1 MSFLGARIRSAR
13 QQKGLTQAAF
23 AELVGVTQATIS
35 RWESGVQA
43 PNGVDERH
51 ILKIL
56 PGLGGE
62 SQMALAVY
70 VQRSVLP
77 IALYSDDFSPL
88 AVSVPFQKLHGFSP
102 DALTVEGGKRYRY
115 LFDRLLNLLERPNT
129 FFSGNLFAIEHVG
142 RVAFGRTQGG
152 SPLRYHRSRLVPY
165 WPTPNRPVFFIE
177 SANVSTADIPE
188 SGETVDVIFHDDTR
202 QRIFPRGPQDVL
214 LSSNAPPESS

>member
-1 MSFLGARIRSAR
+1 MSFLGARVRSAR

-35 RWESGVQA
+35 RWESGAQA

-56 PGLGGE
+56 PELGGE
-62 SQMALAVY
+62 PLMALAVF
-70 VQRSVLP
+70 VQRSLLP

-88 AVSVPFQKLHGFSP
+88 AVSVPFQQFHGFTQ

-115 LFDRLLNLLERPNT
+115 LFDRLTDLLERPNT
-129 FFSGNLFAIEHVG
+129 FFSGNLFALEHVG
-142 RVAFGRTQGG
+142 RVAFGRTPGG

-165 WPTPNRPVFFIE
+165 WPTPNRPVFLIE
-177 SANVSTADIPE
+177 SEYLSAAEIPE
-188 SGETVDVIFHDDTR
+188 SGETVDVIFHDETR
-202 QRIFPRGPQDVL
+202 QRVFPLGPRDVL
-214 LSSNAPPESS
+214 PGSNAPPESS